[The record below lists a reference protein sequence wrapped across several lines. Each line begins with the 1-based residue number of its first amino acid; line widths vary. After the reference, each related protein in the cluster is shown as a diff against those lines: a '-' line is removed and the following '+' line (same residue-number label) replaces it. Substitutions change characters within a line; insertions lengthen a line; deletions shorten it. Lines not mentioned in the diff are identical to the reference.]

1 MKTTQAFGS
10 IHKENIAY
18 ACGGILCCLKKYE
31 ILPFSTPWMHLED
44 IMLSEM
50 SGTEGQILHDSAYIK
65 YLTKILRLIETNTV
79 VIAISWRVRKMGI
92 LV

>member
-10 IHKENIAY
+10 IRKENIAY
-18 ACGGILCCLKKYE
+18 AHVVEYYAALKNE

-65 YLTKILRLIETNTV
+65 YLTRILRLP
-79 VIAISWRVRKMGI
+79 
-92 LV
+92 